1 MRITRTTLAA
11 GLTALTLVA
20 GTGTLPALAAPVDSG
35 EFEVT
40 NSDSFSDCGITVD
53 VEERFWGT
61 FVIKDST
68 PRTNGQFFMAQ
79 QQLNGFV
86 TFTNQVTED
95 YFTAE
100 WRTRFTE
107 LPATPTKDDPNVVTY
122 RSHETGV
129 WQVLRDSSGKVRYR
143 DTGNVVFEYTFD
155 TLGDSQPG
163 GDFLSGDL
171 VRTSGRFDTFDA
183 DFCEVVLDLIG

>member
-1 MRITRTTLAA
+1 MRITGTALAG
-11 GLTALTLVA
+11 GLAALTLLA
-20 GTGTLPALAAPVDSG
+20 GAGTLPALAAPVDSG
-35 EFEVT
+35 EFEFT
-40 NSDSFSDCGITVD
+40 NSSSFDDCGPTVD
-53 VEERFWGT
+53 VEERIWGT

-68 PRTNGQFFMAQ
+68 PRTDGQFFMAQ

-86 TFTNQVTED
+86 TFTNQQTGD

-107 LPATPTKDDPNVVTY
+107 LPATPTKDDPDVVTY

-143 DTGNVVFEYTFD
+143 DTGNVVVEYTFD

-163 GDFLSGDL
+163 GEILSEDL
-171 VRTSGRFDTFDA
+171 VQTSGRFDTFDA

>member
-1 MRITRTTLAA
+1 MRVTRTAIAA
-11 GLTALTLVA
+11 GLTALTLAA
-20 GTGTLPALAAPVDSG
+20 GPATIPALAAPVDSG
-35 EFEVT
+35 KFEFT

-53 VEERFWGT
+53 IEERIWGT

-68 PRTNGQFFMAQ
+68 PRTDGQFFMAQ
-79 QQLNGFV
+79 QQLNGLV
-86 TFTNQVTED
+86 TFTNRATESF
-95 YFTAE
+95 FTAE

-107 LPATPTKDDPNVVTY
+107 LPATPTADDPDVVTY

-143 DTGNVVFEYTFD
+143 DTGNVVVEYTFD

-163 GDFLSGDL
+163 GDVLSEEL

>member
-1 MRITRTTLAA
+1 MRVTRTAIAA
-11 GLTALTLVA
+11 GLTALTLAA
-20 GTGTLPALAAPVDSG
+20 GPATIPALAAPVDSG
-35 EFEVT
+35 EFEFT

-53 VEERFWGT
+53 VEERIWGT

-68 PRTNGQFFMAQ
+68 PRTDGQFFMAQ
-79 QQLNGFV
+79 QQLNGLV
-86 TFTNQVTED
+86 TFTNRATENF
-95 YFTAE
+95 FTAE

-107 LPATPTKDDPNVVTY
+107 LPATPTADDPDVVTY

-155 TLGDSQPG
+155 TLGNSQPG
-163 GDFLSGDL
+163 GDVLSENL

-183 DFCEVVLDLIG
+183 DFCEVVQDLIG

>member
-1 MRITRTTLAA
+1 MRITRTALAG
-11 GLTALTLVA
+11 GLAALTLVA
-20 GTGTLPALAAPVDSG
+20 GTGMLPAQAAPVDSG
-35 EFEVT
+35 EFEFT
-40 NSDSFSDCGITVD
+40 TSDSFSDCGVTVD
-53 VEERFWGT
+53 VDERIWGT
-61 FVIKDST
+61 FVVKDST
-68 PRTNGQFFMAQ
+68 PRTDGQFFMAQ

-86 TFTNQVTED
+86 TFTNRATED

-107 LPATPTKDDPNVVTY
+107 LPATPTADDPNVVTY

-143 DTGNVVFEYTFD
+143 DTGNVVVEYTFD

-163 GDFLSGDL
+163 GDILSEEL